1 MTKPIRAPAPEGVSM
16 HRDAHGVPHIIAGS
30 LRGAYWGMGYCHA
43 LDRSLQLVLMRL
55 LGQGRACECLEASE
69 ELLEV
74 DRFFRRMNWKGHME
88 DALADLEPQTRDLL
102 EAYCEG
108 INARFAKKKR
118 TWELAMVGHRPE
130 PWRVEDTILLS
141 RMTGYLTLAQSQAEI
156 ERLLV
161 EMVQAGVDDDRL
173 EALFGGNLE
182 GLDRDLI
189 GRVTLGER
197 IVPAALKWLSPA
209 PRAMA
214 SNNWVISGTRT
225 RSGKPIMA
233 NDPHLETNRLPSV
246 WVEQVV
252 DLPDSYWLGATM
264 PGLPAPL
271 VGRTAHLAWGV
282 TYTFADAV
290 DSWVE
295 QCRDGRCR
303 RGDDQWVGFE
313 TRTETI
319 RRKKQPDVTVTFY
332 ENDHGVLDGDPHVEG
347 HYLATRWAPSQSG
360 AASLNAACQ
369 MWTARTVAEG
379 MEHLGR
385 IESSWNWVLADDA
398 GDIGYQMSGLVPR
411 RAPGVT
417 GLVPLPGWRSDND
430 WQGFLDPADLPRTV
444 NPDEGF
450 LVTANQDLNELGAA
464 DPINM
469 PMGDHRARRIADL
482 LGQADQATTE
492 DCGRIQMDVYSI
504 QAAEFLEVLRP
515 LLPDTDTGR
524 LLAEWDCRYDLGS
537 RGAVAFERFYK
548 LLMREV
554 FAPGLSLP
562 VHRHLTDATGV
573 FIDFY
578 QRFDRILLSQTSP
591 WHQGRTREEVFGA
604 TANQLPERVDTTW
617 GEANRI
623 TLTNIFFAGK
633 MPRFLGFDR
642 GPIPLRG
649 GRATPHQG
657 QIYQSAGRTTSFAPS
672 LRLIADLAT
681 ETLQTSMPGGPR
693 DRRFSKW
700 YNSGTAD
707 WLAGRLK
714 TLTPSKPGDRRLP
727 G

>member
-1 MTKPIRAPAPEGVSM
+1 MTKPIRAPAPDGVSLT
-16 HRDAHGVPHIIAGS
+16 RDAHGIPHIIAGS
-30 LRGAYWGMGYCHA
+30 LRDAYWGMGYCHA
-43 LDRSLQLVLMRL
+43 LDRSLQMVLMRV
-55 LGQGRACECLEASE
+55 LGQGRACECLEATE

-74 DRFFRRMNWKGHME
+74 DRFFRRMNWHGRME
-88 DALADLEPQTRDLL
+88 DAVADLDPETRKLL
-102 EAYCEG
+102 DAYCEG
-108 INARFAKKKR
+108 VNARFAKKKR
-118 TWELAMVGHRPE
+118 TWELVMVGYRPE

-156 ERLLV
+156 ERLLL

-173 EALFGGNLE
+173 EALFPGNLA
-182 GLDRDLI
+182 GLDRELVKK
-189 GRVTLGER
+189 VTLGDR

-214 SNNWVISGTRT
+214 SNNWVISGKRT

-233 NDPHLETNRLPSV
+233 NDPHLETNRLPPV

-252 DLPDSYWLGATM
+252 ELPDGYWLGANM

-271 VGRTAHLAWGV
+271 VGRSAHLAWGA

-295 QCRDGRCR
+295 HCRDGRFR
-303 RGDDQWVGFE
+303 RGDDEWVEFHK
-313 TRTETI
+313 RTETI

-332 ENDHGVLDGDPHVEG
+332 ENDHGVLDGDPEVEG
-347 HYLATRWAPSQSG
+347 YYLATRWAPSQSG
-360 AASLNAACQ
+360 AATLNTSSR
-369 MWTARTVAEG
+369 MWAARTVEEG
-379 MEHLGR
+379 MDCLGR
-385 IESSWNWVLADDA
+385 IESSWSWVLADDA
-398 GDIGYQMSGLVPR
+398 GDIGFQMSGLVPQ
-411 RAPGVT
+411 RASGVT
-417 GLVPLPGWRSDND
+417 GFVPLPGWEAGND
-430 WQGFLDPADLPRTV
+430 WLGFVKHTDLPRAV
-444 NPDEGF
+444 NPAEGF
-450 LVTANQDLNELGAA
+450 LVTANQDLNALGEAA
-464 DPINM
+464 PINM
-469 PMGDHRARRIADL
+469 PMGDYRARRIAQM
-482 LGQADQATTE
+482 LGETSQTTNE
-492 DCGRIQMDVYSI
+492 DCGRIQLDVYSI
-504 QAAEFLEVLRP
+504 QAEEFLEVLRP

-524 LLAEWDCRYDLGS
+524 LLSNWDCRYDLDS
-537 RGAVAFERFYK
+537 RGAVAFEQFYA

-554 FAPGLSLP
+554 FAPGLGQP

-578 QRFDRILLSQTSP
+578 QNFDRLLLAETSP
-591 WHQGRTREEVFGA
+591 WHGGRTREEVFRAAAEGLA
-604 TANQLPERVDTTW
+604 ERVDATW
-617 GEANRI
+617 GETNQI

-672 LRLIADLAT
+672 LRLIADLAE
-681 ETLQTSMPGGPR
+681 ETLQTSMPGGPS

-707 WLAGRLK
+707 WLAGRFK
-714 TLTPSKPGDRRLP
+714 TLAPSTSKPKG
-727 G
+727 